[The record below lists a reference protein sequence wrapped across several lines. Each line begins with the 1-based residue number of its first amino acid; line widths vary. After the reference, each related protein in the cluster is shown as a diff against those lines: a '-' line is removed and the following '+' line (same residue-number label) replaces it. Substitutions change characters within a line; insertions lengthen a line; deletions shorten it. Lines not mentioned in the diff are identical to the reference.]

1 MKALASLLAK
11 KWILFSIIV
20 VILCVTLAVTYT
32 RFYVVSKDHK
42 VSEMYVTELTYKIIK
57 DSTKITKITV
67 EPGENNIGLV
77 ISSNNSIDSKF
88 KLAYKDDSN
97 IEVTYFKD
105 NALPYGTLTSK
116 SNTNTIKLSIDNKSL
131 SNIDVEFSVYGGY
144 IFNELSEIVVPTGY
158 KEINEEAS

>member
-1 MKALASLLAK
+1 
-11 KWILFSIIV
+11 
-20 VILCVTLAVTYT
+20 
-32 RFYVVSKDHK
+32 
-42 VSEMYVTELTYKIIK
+42 MYVTELTYKIIK

-116 SNTNTIKLSIDNKSL
+116 SNTNTIKLSIDNK
-131 SNIDVEFSVYGGY
+131 
-144 IFNELSEIVVPTGY
+144 
-158 KEINEEAS
+158 INH